1 MLYMTINKLHNMNL
15 ILLTDNYHPIINSG
29 SIIMGDLAKELEARG
44 NQVTVVTFSPDL
56 TKSFDDDSLDSIRI
70 IRIRVPTRNYGMIGR
85 LIAEITYSS
94 RIKKTLK
101 QIEHLECDAV
111 ICYSPSI
118 FFGDAVK
125 WIKEKFGVKAYLVLR
140 DIFPKWV
147 VDAGII
153 RKGLLY
159 RFFKYIELK
168 LYKNADLIGIE
179 SRSDISYFL
188 QYVVKEKVEVLN
200 NWGSPLDIRDI
211 ESTMKT
217 ESINKEKINILYGGN
232 MGDAQD
238 LLSLVKSIDTNILS
252 DKAIIT
258 LLGSG
263 NQVKD
268 IKDYISH
275 RKIKNIQVLPEV
287 DRKKYLEILLNADVG
302 IVSLN
307 RKLGSNNFPL
317 KMMGYIQLSKPIL
330 ASVNPSNEIIDLIN
344 KNNIGLVSLAG
355 DVKAFNE
362 NLSTIINNPDLR
374 VNQGRKA
381 LELFNKDF
389 TVQSAA
395 NQILRSFS
403 ND

>member
-1 MLYMTINKLHNMNL
+1 MA
-15 ILLTDNYHPIINSG
+15 
-29 SIIMGDLAKELEARG
+29 DLAKELEARG

-85 LIAEITYSS
+85 LIAEISYSS

-188 QYVVKEKVEVLN
+188 QYVAKEKVEVLN

-381 LELFNKDF
+381 LELFNRDF